1 MSAEPRILCFVVQWR
16 AGSGG
21 RALIDFDDESAAL
34 AFAYQL
40 AEAGRNPRL
49 DGPLVF
55 DDAPAEVRTAAW
67 ARVAAAE
74 LADRAEAL
82 ARARAEARGLAS
94 AVTMLRGMVPGEQL
108 REVSGRG

>member
-1 MSAEPRILCFVVQWR
+1 VSAEPRILCFVVQWR

-82 ARARAEARGLAS
+82 AKARTEVRGLAS
-94 AVTMLRGMVPGEQL
+94 AVTALRAMVGEQL
-108 REVSGRG
+108 REAM